1 MSQTMN
7 DFNNQAHQRS
17 RSHQNDVAIR
27 DRAIV
32 RESGSSD
39 GRPVA
44 RANIPDGHL
53 ASEPPKTA
61 DEGQQRPARQA
72 QMIQNDLDF
81 HDANLED
88 QDQEM
93 GSLGD
98 IDEGRDVI
106 E

>member
-1 MSQTMN
+1 MN
-7 DFNNQAHQRS
+7 DFNNQAHARS
-17 RSHQNDVAIR
+17 RSHQNDVVIR
-27 DRAIV
+27 DRATL

-53 ASEPPKTA
+53 ASGPPKTA
-61 DEGQQRPARQA
+61 NEGQQRPTRQSH
-72 QMIQNDLDF
+72 MRPNNLDF
-81 HDANLED
+81 HDTGRSDE
-88 QDQEM
+88 DQEM

-98 IDEGRDVI
+98 DDGGRDAI

>member
-1 MSQTMN
+1 MSHTMN

-17 RSHQNDVAIR
+17 RSHQNDVANR
-27 DRAIV
+27 DRAAL

-53 ASEPPKTA
+53 ASGPPKTA
-61 DEGQQRPARQA
+61 NEGQLRPARQGHMRPA
-72 QMIQNDLDF
+72 NLDF
-81 HDANLED
+81 HDTKPLEED
-88 QDQEM
+88 QEI

-98 IDEGRDVI
+98 RDGDGDVI
-106 E
+106 